1 MVCSTL
7 HALLRIRVRFF
18 GLASPLRGVLV
29 TPTLACNTQPS
40 PTPRACSHFRI
51 TCMYTRR
58 LPSEEVFSSKV
69 SDLGLS
75 SNDTVVVYAKKG
87 SFSAPR
93 CWWTF
98 RTFGHERV
106 HILDGG
112 FPAWEASG
120 GR

>member
-1 MVCSTL
+1 MSNP
-7 HALLRIRVRFF
+7 VRCII
-18 GLASPLRGVLV
+18 SH
-29 TPTLACNTQPS
+29 
-40 PTPRACSHFRI
+40 PTPPMYPPTHFPFRVA
-51 TCMYTRR
+51 RR
-58 LPSEEVFSSKV
+58 LPSEEVFNTKA

-75 SNDTVVVYAKKG
+75 SKDTVVVYAKKG